1 LTYSLSFTAAAQ
13 ISGTK
18 SESGRVQPA
27 TGAGAWGG
35 QHKTAGNTET
45 VLQDRVADARS
56 FSEDG
61 SDEGLVRYHDHY
73 DDAEAEQQEAESAY
87 PAPTSAPKAEGG
99 TTQRRVVLDFDVM
112 YEIAANITDK
122 HRREG
127 MQLFARQMKEAQ
139 ARELAEARFV
149 WRCVHVH
156 SS

>member
-1 LTYSLSFTAAAQ
+1 M
-13 ISGTK
+13 
-18 SESGRVQPA
+18 
-27 TGAGAWGG
+27 
-35 QHKTAGNTET
+35 
-45 VLQDRVADARS
+45 LQDRVADARS

-73 DDAEAEQQEAESAY
+73 DDAEAEQQQEAEAAH

-112 YEIAANITDK
+112 YENAANITDK

-127 MQLFARQMKEAQ
+127 LQLFARQMKEEQ

-149 WRCVHVH
+149 
-156 SS
+156 